1 MGLTELPL
9 RLGPERWPWAA
20 ALLAALALSGCAPKP
35 PARWQEGGA
44 PLVLPQARW
53 ERGSGRPIELSVDG
67 QVTLDGELLLIV
79 DRVGRV
85 ADEEA
90 EPLAVLLPDGR
101 LAGTDARSLG
111 HLGWSNAAPPGS
123 EQAWLRVAPDGRVTF
138 YEPDGQ
144 RLPGGRWVGC
154 EGPALRTCTLITHV
168 LTLRQAERQ
177 PRSGVTVGIG
187 IGIGF

>member
-1 MGLTELPL
+1 M
-9 RLGPERWPWAA
+9 
-20 ALLAALALSGCAPKP
+20 
-35 PARWQEGGA
+35 
-44 PLVLPQARW
+44 
-53 ERGSGRPIELSVDG
+53 
-67 QVTLDGELLLIV
+67 TLDGELLLIV

-138 YEPDGQ
+138 ERGSRSGAETFHREQPEGLIDPLLKTISFWDGDQPVLALHAYATHPMSYYGQGEVSSDFVGLARDRPDGSHVPGHGR
-144 RLPGGRWVGC
+144 RLEEHETGAAGTDHIS
-154 EGPALRTCTLITHV
+154 LR
-168 LTLRQAERQ
+168 
-177 PRSGVTVGIG
+177 
-187 IGIGF
+187 